1 MLFSNSLRVSFVYG
15 WYVLDMGSFIEQ
27 LCKNKDKPEMQCN
40 GKCYLTKMAAD
51 NSEEKN
57 NTFPDINWEQL
68 VYCPVAVSGPK
79 SSVKPIIKKHQF
91 WYVSLNSDDVIIS
104 IFRPPKY
111 S

>member
-15 WYVLDMGSFIEQ
+15 WYVLDMDSFIEQ
-27 LCKNKDKPEMQCN
+27 LCENKDKPEMQCN

-57 NTFPDINWEQL
+57 NTFPDIKWEQL
-68 VYCPVAVSGPK
+68 MYCSVAVSAPK

-91 WYVSLNSDDVIIS
+91 WYVSLHSNAIITS
-104 IFRPPKY
+104 IFHPPKY